1 MCSLTFDT
9 RIWADVAAGNLRDVR
24 SESPPA
30 RLFALWA

>member
-9 RIWADVAAGNLRDVR
+9 RSWADVKPGNLSDVR
-24 SESPPA
+24 SESPPV